1 MTGSEAWSLVAPM
14 ITPLLAVKNV
24 DTAMVCEL
32 YVLIHLA
39 LKEYDERRAEQEC
52 KRQSSTA
59 TE

>member
-24 DTAMVCEL
+24 DTEIVCEL

-39 LKEYDERRAEQEC
+39 LKEYDERRAGEQE
-52 KRQSSTA
+52 
-59 TE
+59 